1 MTRLFV
7 LGLLNTQP
15 MSGYDIQQRLIQ
27 WDVSTWG
34 EVLVGSIYHALKK
47 LEQEGHIRISSVE
60 AAGHRQKAIYTIT
73 DQGRDHLSGLI
84 RQALAESSIV
94 YPKTLYSGL
103 TFVEMADDEELRS
116 SLEAQQ
122 KILETEY
129 QRTQEALEEKRK
141 ALNHEISPVMDLI
154 FEDMLSMIRQRQ
166 EFVRQL
172 LSLFPK

>member
-47 LEQEGHIRISSVE
+47 LEKEGHIRINSVE
-60 AAGHRQKAIYTIT
+60 NAGHRQKAIYKIT
-73 DQGRDHLSGLI
+73 NQGRAHLSELI
-84 RQALAESSIV
+84 RQALAESSVV
-94 YPKTLYSGL
+94 YPKILYSGL
-103 TFVEMADDEELRS
+103 TFAEIVDDEELRF
-116 SLEAQQ
+116 SLEIQQ

-129 QRTQEALEEKRK
+129 QRTQEALAEKRK
-141 ALNHEISPVMDLI
+141 ALNHEISPVIDLI
-154 FEDMLSMIRQRQ
+154 FEDMLSMIRRRQ

-172 LSLFPK
+172 ISLFPK

>member
-7 LGLLNTQP
+7 LGLLNAQP
-15 MSGYDIQQRLIQ
+15 MSGYDIQQRLVQ
-27 WDVSTWG
+27 WEVSTWG

-60 AAGHRQKAIYTIT
+60 NAGRRQKAIYEIT
-73 DQGRDHLSGLI
+73 DQGRSHLSELI
-84 RQALAESSIV
+84 RQALAESSIA

-103 TFVEMADDEELRS
+103 TFAEMADDEKLRS
-116 SLEAQQ
+116 SLEEQQ
-122 KILETEY
+122 KRLETEY
-129 QRTQEALEEKRK
+129 QRTQEALAEKRK

-154 FEDMLSMIRQRQ
+154 FEDMLSVIRRRQ

-172 LSLFPK
+172 ISLFPK